1 MTRTRKQAMKVES
14 KRMLLPALFYAS
26 LFCLSLILLPLQAAE
41 PGSTPVTPKLFGPG
55 DTLEVT
61 ITAPW
66 QDLERDK
73 KYQGTYPATIEYKDH
88 TGKYLTHDLT
98 VERRGVKRQEA
109 CRIPPIRLR
118 FEKGEV
124 KDTIFRGQTSLKMV
138 THCQNSDRYDQYYI
152 LEMMAYRMYN
162 LVTDYSFRVRSLSV
176 TYKDSES
183 GETDADRFAF
193 LIEDDSD
200 VAKRHGLKKLEIPRL
215 GPSRFDKTTAGDI
228 ALFELM
234 IGNVDWSALKG
245 PDPEECCHNIKLIA
259 PRPLSDGDKVWPIPY
274 DFDAAG
280 IVDAPYA
287 LPPDHLGLDSVT
299 QRMYRGYCV
308 HNDALPGA
316 RQKLMTQQAAI
327 MAVLDSD
334 DRLVERSK
342 KKAAK
347 YLEKFF
353 KILEDD
359 KDFQRLVV
367 KRCRK

>member
-1 MTRTRKQAMKVES
+1 MIRTRKYAMRVES
-14 KRMLLPALFYAS
+14 KRTLCPTP
-26 LFCLSLILLPLQAAE
+26 FCAFLICLVVFSLPLQAAE
-41 PGSTPVTPKLFGPG
+41 TDSTPITPKLFGPG

-66 QDLERDK
+66 QDIERNK
-73 KYQGTYPATIEYKDH
+73 KYQGTYPATIEYRDH
-88 TGKYLTHDLT
+88 TGKHLTHDLT

-118 FEKGEV
+118 FEKAEV
-124 KDTIFRGQTSLKMV
+124 KDTIFRGQKSLKMV
-138 THCQNSDRYDQYYI
+138 THCQNSDRYDQYYL

-162 LVTDYSFRVRSLSV
+162 QVTDYSFQVRSLSV
-176 TYKDSES
+176 SYKDSEN
-183 GETDADRFAF
+183 GDVDKDRFAF

-215 GPSRFDKTTAGDI
+215 GPSRFDRTTSVDLS
-228 ALFELM
+228 LFELM

-259 PRPLSDGDKVWPIPY
+259 PRPLQDGDKVWPIPY
-274 DFDAAG
+274 DFDASG

-287 LPPDHLGLDSVT
+287 MPPDHLGLDSVT

-308 HNDALPGA
+308 HNDALPEA
-316 RQKLMTQQAAI
+316 RQKLITQRSAI

-334 DRLVERSK
+334 ERLVERSK
-342 KKAAK
+342 KKATK
-347 YLEKFF
+347 YLDKFF
-353 KILEDD
+353 KIIEDD
-359 KDFQRLVV
+359 KDFERYVV
-367 KRCRK
+367 KKCRK